1 MKYDKDGY
9 IKSKYNKEN
18 KERERGNSSEYKDKE
33 KPLYYSEYTVAESEK
48 STFDKY
54 NCLFFVLL
62 SVFVLGGSIVDLSY
76 SYIKLDAC
84 QEISYFTTLNDW
96 FRVNGIYGLTYYFFI
111 LILVATLSKANY
123 QGYIRMVNTTNEQSE
138 KCELFYKVCAT
149 FVTVVMLLL
158 MAIGCYIYFSFFYSY
173 CKSYAVIVYM
183 WIRLIT
189 GFITSIGLI
198 IFINY

>member
-9 IKSKYNKEN
+9 IKSKYNKE
-18 KERERGNSSEYKDKE
+18 RERGYSSEYKEKE
-33 KPLYYSEYTVAESEK
+33 KPLYYSEYTVTESEK
-48 STFDKY
+48 NTFDKY
-54 NCLFFVLL
+54 NCIFFVLL

-76 SYIKLDAC
+76 SYIKLDNC

-96 FRVNGIYGLTYYFFI
+96 FRVNGIYGVSYYFFI
-111 LILVATLSKANY
+111 LILVSILSKPSY
-123 QGYIRMVNTTNEQSE
+123 QGYIRMVKTSNDQSE
-138 KCELFYKVCAT
+138 KCEIFYKVCAT

-173 CKSYAVIVYM
+173 CTSYSIIVYM

-198 IFINY
+198 VFINY